1 MCKHIMGPSL
11 IHNHKT
17 YLYMGVQAVQGL
29 QNGCGGP
36 LWVLGGVWV
45 LNNFMGCW
53 RNARGV

>member
-36 LWVLGGVWV
+36 LWVLGGSE
-45 LNNFMGCW
+45 C
-53 RNARGV
+53 